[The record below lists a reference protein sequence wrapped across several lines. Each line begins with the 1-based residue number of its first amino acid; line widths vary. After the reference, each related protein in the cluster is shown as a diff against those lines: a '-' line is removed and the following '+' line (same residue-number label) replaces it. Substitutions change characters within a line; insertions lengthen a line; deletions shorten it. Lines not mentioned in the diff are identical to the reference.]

1 MLLLFRL
8 VIQGP
13 KMPFYRKVRVTKAWR
28 QIHELAKN
36 PDDALAAFDEAINV
50 QLKAMSEKLKYF
62 QFCVFKCK

>member
-1 MLLLFRL
+1 
-8 VIQGP
+8 
-13 KMPFYRKVRVTKAWR
+13 MPFYRKVRVTKAWR

-62 QFCVFKCK
+62 QFLCFQV